1 MPTKTQS
8 TSVPYRY
15 PWRDDMRRAGGP
27 WLVLA
32 GIGLIVLGVVM
43 SLSNLAQDKYL
54 EASTG
59 MIFFGALGVASLG
72 AAIRVAKPRG
82 SVQFINA
89 VVLTEAE
96 APPTDSWVHLIR
108 FRRATAGPIIVLS
121 AFGLGLAGITAIGVQ
136 HVLTTSVDASGY
148 FRLVPAA
155 ILGALAAL
163 FLTIVLRSLF
173 MGSRTTS
180 VGQRPVGVAVGES
193 GLMLN
198 MLGLDAELP
207 WASIESIE
215 AGTITV
221 GRGRRGE
228 QEIPTIDIRAR
239 GKLHCLT
246 LASLST
252 PPMLA
257 YATLKFYLDNPSLRD
272 ELGTTRA
279 QSRFDAWHRALLAS

>member
-1 MPTKTQS
+1 
-8 TSVPYRY
+8 
-15 PWRDDMRRAGGP
+15 
-27 WLVLA
+27 
-32 GIGLIVLGVVM
+32 
-43 SLSNLAQDKYL
+43 
-54 EASTG
+54 
-59 MIFFGALGVASLG
+59 
-72 AAIRVAKPRG
+72 
-82 SVQFINA
+82 
-89 VVLTEAE
+89 
-96 APPTDSWVHLIR
+96 
-108 FRRATAGPIIVLS
+108 
-121 AFGLGLAGITAIGVQ
+121 
-136 HVLTTSVDASGY
+136 
-148 FRLVPAA
+148 
-155 ILGALAAL
+155 
-163 FLTIVLRSLF
+163 

-279 QSRFDAWHRALLAS
+279 QSRFDAWHRALLAG